1 MGHDSSPGNL
11 ARVYCSR
18 CARIA
23 FFTFKGGP
31 LVVPCPSCDHAIRI
45 EMVHDGSKW
54 RVKDLQTTRRQ
65 MKASDS
71 R

>member
-11 ARVYCSR
+11 ARVSCSR
-18 CARIA
+18 CGNPV

-31 LVVPCPSCDHAIRI
+31 FVLPCSTCAHQVRI
-45 EMVHDGSKW
+45 EMVHDGRKW
-54 RVKDLQTTRRQ
+54 RVKDLQTTRRDLR
-65 MKASDS
+65 A